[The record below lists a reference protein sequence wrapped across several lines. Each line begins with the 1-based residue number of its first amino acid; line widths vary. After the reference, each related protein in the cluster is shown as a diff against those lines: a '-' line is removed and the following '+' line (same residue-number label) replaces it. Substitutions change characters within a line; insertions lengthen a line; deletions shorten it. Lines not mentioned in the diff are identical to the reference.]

1 MLQSFNFQS
10 KLWTKGERSRGREWV
25 ENYTNMSVGG
35 DKQNIAQRMPFQ
47 KKKKKAEWA
56 RMSDFKSPIL
66 TILCC
71 FEIEFMI
78 SYTARSKKK
87 KNMLVNKKFKKK
99 YDWAMATHID
109 THAPK
114 VSGAIR
120 LQSRNKFERKTR
132 NNNTQQK

>member
-1 MLQSFNFQS
+1 MSENEWFQIANFDHFVLFWNWIYDFIHSQ
-10 KLWTKGERSRGREWV
+10 
-25 ENYTNMSVGG
+25 
-35 DKQNIAQRMPFQ
+35 KQ
-47 KKKKKAEWA
+47 
-56 RMSDFKSPIL
+56 
-66 TILCC
+66 
-71 FEIEFMI
+71 
-78 SYTARSKKK
+78 KK

-109 THAPK
+109 THSPK

>member
-47 KKKKKAEWA
+47 KKKKAEWA

-87 KNMLVNKKFKKK
+87 KK
-99 YDWAMATHID
+99 YAC
-109 THAPK
+109 K
-114 VSGAIR
+114 
-120 LQSRNKFERKTR
+120 
-132 NNNTQQK
+132 QKI